1 MLGKKIV
8 MADDHSVVRDGLKAI
23 IQEMDPNIDI
33 IGEASNG
40 RELLDLAGKKRADVY
55 LVDISMP
62 ALNGIEATK
71 RLMKMDATSKVII
84 LSMYKD
90 KVLVEKAIKA
100 GARGYVLKEG
110 ATEEI
115 TRAIEE
121 VHEGRYYFSPDI
133 SAHLVHGFLYGS
145 VNTPEDRLEASL
157 TDRQR
162 EILKLICDGYTEKDI
177 GEQLNISY
185 HTVHVH
191 KNNIMKALDI
201 HSKAELIKYA
211 IKQRIIQI

>member
-23 IQEMDPNIDI
+23 IQQMDPNIDI
-33 IGEASNG
+33 VGEAADG
-40 RELLDLAGKKRADVY
+40 RELLDLAEKKRADVY

-62 ALNGIEATK
+62 AMSGIEATK
-71 RLMKMDATSKVII
+71 RLLKHDPTSKVII

-115 TRAIEE
+115 ARAIEE
-121 VHEGRYYFSPDI
+121 VYEGRYYFSPDI

-145 VNTPEDRLEASL
+145 TGSSEDRLEASL

>member
-1 MLGKKIV
+1 MKKRILL
-8 MADDHSVVRDGLKAI
+8 ADDHTVVRDGLKAVM
-23 IQEMDPNIDI
+23 QKLDPDI
-33 IGEASNG
+33 VVVNEASNG
-40 RELLDLAGKKRADVY
+40 REAVDMAEQTPADVY
-55 LVDISMP
+55 LLDISMP
-62 ALNGIEATK
+62 VLNGIEATV
-71 RLMKMDATSKVII
+71 RLLKNDPSVKVII

-90 KVLVEKAIKA
+90 KVLVEKAIRS
-100 GARGYVLKEG
+100 GARGYILKES

-115 TRAIEE
+115 VKAIDE
-121 VHEGRYYFSPDI
+121 VYAGRYYFSPDV
-133 SAHLVHGFLYGS
+133 SGYLVHGFLHANDEEES
-145 VNTPEDRLEASL
+145 TSAETAL

-177 GEQLNISY
+177 GEELNISY

-211 IKQRIIQI
+211 VKHQIIQL